1 MPPQAPFP
9 VRRLAVLLCCLLA
22 ACTTPG
28 RPASSS
34 SIRSTDTTLDWNSI
48 TLGPNDVLNVTVA
61 GHVELSSPSLGWRVD
76 PSGFLNLPMVG
87 SVQVGGLTVQQ
98 AQDKVQLAYSK
109 YFREPSVSLSVF
121 EWGSRYY
128 YIMGQMQKTGP
139 FVMDRPL
146 TVFEGLSTGGGFA
159 HGADRRHVYLLRP
172 HGDELEVY
180 EFNGE
185 TPDAAMLVSLRPRD
199 ILFVRQTGYSTFQ
212 EQITPIIAAFGVN
225 SINFTQSTTHDKLLG
240 N

>member
-1 MPPQAPFP
+1 MPPPASLPA
-9 VRRLAVLLCCLLA
+9 RRLVALLCCLIA
-22 ACTTPG
+22 SCTTPG
-28 RPASSS
+28 RPASST

-48 TLGPNDVLNVTVA
+48 TLGPNDVLTVTVA
-61 GHVELSSPSLGWRVD
+61 AHPELSSPQLGWRVD
-76 PSGFLNLPMVG
+76 PGGHLNLPMAGAVHVG
-87 SVQVGGLTVQQ
+87 DLTVQE
-98 AQDKVQLAYSK
+98 AQEKVELAYSR
-109 YFREPSVSLSVF
+109 YFREPSVSLSVM
-121 EWGSRYY
+121 EWGSRQYF
-128 YIMGQMQKTGP
+128 IMGQMQRTGS

-146 TVFEGLSTGGGFA
+146 TVFEGLSAGYGFA
-159 HGADRRHVYLLRP
+159 HGADRRHVFLLRP

-185 TPDAAMLVSLRPRD
+185 TPDAAMLVALRPRD

-225 SINFTQSTTHDKLLG
+225 SINFTRSSTHDTLLG